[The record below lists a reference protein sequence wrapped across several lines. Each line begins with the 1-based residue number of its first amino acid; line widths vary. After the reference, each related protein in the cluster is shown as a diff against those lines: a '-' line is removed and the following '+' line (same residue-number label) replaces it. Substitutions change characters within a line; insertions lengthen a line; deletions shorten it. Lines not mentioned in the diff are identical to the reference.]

1 MFHKINKATI
11 PLVWL
16 FIYFLIGHGLLS
28 NVVLCFGG
36 DGHIAV
42 EAVQSGYCDSAP
54 GAISP
59 IALNPAP
66 IGAVSYTASFKVFLT
81 QYHCGPC
88 SDLPLLIDGSDQ
100 QYMIPV
106 QNTIPQVK
114 APMSIAFPYSLPAFV
129 TITTESFLPQFPVIS
144 STLNSIRIVILRI

>member
-16 FIYFLIGHGLLS
+16 FIYLLIGHGLLS

-42 EAVQSGYCDSAP
+42 EAVQSGYCDSAS
-54 GAISP
+54 GAILP

-100 QYMIPV
+100 QYI
-106 QNTIPQVK
+106 NTIPQVK
-114 APMSIAFPYSLPAFV
+114 APMPTAFPYSLPAFV
-129 TITTESFLPQFPVIS
+129 TITTESFLPQFPPVIS